1 MEVTS
6 SAVET
11 TTVVEIPISS
21 IKVNTRLRAT
31 DHDKVRDIAESVEGL
46 GRLLHPICVSNHGD
60 EYHLL
65 SGLHRLESFKYLK
78 RRTIPATIQEADPL
92 LEELIEVE
100 ENLVSAKLSAIDEA
114 RFIVRWEYILKQ
126 LSLIHI

>member
-65 SGLHRLESFKYLK
+65 SGLHRLESFKYLNAELFLQQFK
-78 RRTIPATIQEADPL
+78 KQILFWRNLLKLRRI
-92 LEELIEVE
+92 
-100 ENLVSAKLSAIDEA
+100 
-114 RFIVRWEYILKQ
+114 
-126 LSLIHI
+126 